1 MLYVNELEFV
11 FFDIGFLEKY
21 VCLRHNYEGF
31 RKLFNHLN
39 AAVDSQN
46 TCEHERRQN
55 EFR

>member
-39 AAVDSQN
+39 AAVDGQN